1 MARRG
6 LLAGLAGLLIISGC
20 AGRAAPRLIRAP
32 EPLEEPEP
40 YEIAAY
46 QGQDQGNEMPAW
58 LDVYLE
64 KGLRGL
70 ESLAEYRQKY
80 VFVAQN
86 SGTNSRLLKQ
96 WAENFSPAQDFAR
109 LAAARIEARLSAAA
123 TAYPDDEYGL
133 FFEMAVKAA
142 SDNAYQG
149 AVKED
154 DYWILRRYPGGE
166 ETGIRESF
174 EFFILVS
181 IDKSLFESQVNAI
194 LNRLN
199 PAPPAGKEQTE
210 AFNRVKENF
219 FDGF

>member
-1 MARRG
+1 
-6 LLAGLAGLLIISGC
+6 
-20 AGRAAPRLIRAP
+20 
-32 EPLEEPEP
+32 
-40 YEIAAY
+40 
-46 QGQDQGNEMPAW
+46 MPAW

-80 VFVAQN
+80 VFIAQN